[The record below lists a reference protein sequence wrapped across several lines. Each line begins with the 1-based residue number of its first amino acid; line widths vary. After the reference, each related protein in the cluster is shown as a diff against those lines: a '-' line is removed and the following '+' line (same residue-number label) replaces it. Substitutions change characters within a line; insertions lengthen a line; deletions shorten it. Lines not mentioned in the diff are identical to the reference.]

1 MRRTIEG
8 TRAIVTGASSGI
20 GRAIALEL
28 ARQGGKVVC
37 MARRED
43 RLQALAKEI
52 ESLGRQCRLRGG
64 RCYRCGRPRRGASKR
79 PNRISA
85 DWISW

>member
-1 MRRTIEG
+1 MARRKIEG
-8 TRAIVTGASSGI
+8 SRAIVTGASSGI

-43 RLQALAKEI
+43 RLQALAEK
-52 ESLGRQCRLRGG
+52 SNPPAAALPALPVTLPTRL
-64 RCYRCGRPRRGASKR
+64 PDNDASKR
-79 PNRISA
+79 RNRISA
-85 DWISW
+85 ASTS